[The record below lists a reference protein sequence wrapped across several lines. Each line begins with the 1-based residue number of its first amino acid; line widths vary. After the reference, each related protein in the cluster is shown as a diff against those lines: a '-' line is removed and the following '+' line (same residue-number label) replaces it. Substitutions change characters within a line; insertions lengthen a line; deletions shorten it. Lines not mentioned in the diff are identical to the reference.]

1 MDFPN
6 LSEGM
11 MQTILN
17 NTRGLRVLFNL
28 NWDRILY
35 VLTCIVAL
43 CAGAWVGT
51 LDIF

>member
-1 MDFPN
+1 
-6 LSEGM
+6 

-17 NTRGLRVLFNL
+17 NTRGLGVLFNL

-35 VLTCIVAL
+35 VLTCVVSL

-51 LDIF
+51 LGIF